1 MLIGAKHRQ
10 QQRLLCIYL
19 LGQNIVVEQGKLPQL
34 DDLCIYVLAFCHRA
48 VHPGRGVQQVLQQY
62 IKQPDDG
69 ERHR

>member
-10 QQRLLCIYL
+10 QQR
-19 LGQNIVVEQGKLPQL
+19 LPQL

-48 VHPGRGVQQVLQQY
+48 VHPVRGVQQVLQQY